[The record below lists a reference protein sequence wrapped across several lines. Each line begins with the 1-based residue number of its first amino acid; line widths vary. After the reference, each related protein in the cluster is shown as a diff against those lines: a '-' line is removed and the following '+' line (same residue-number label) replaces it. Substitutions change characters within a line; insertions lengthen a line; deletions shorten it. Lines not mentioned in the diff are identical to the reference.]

1 MTTVPIIY
9 NVDDINRTEK
19 VSRKDENQMKI
30 VKIKK
35 ARPLPVSHRF

>member
-1 MTTVPIIY
+1 ME
-9 NVDDINRTEK
+9 DINRTGK
-19 VSRKDENQMKI
+19 VSRKDEKQMKI